1 MTNLLRDAAFG
12 LRLLRR
18 NPASSVIAV
27 GTLALGIAATTSIFS
42 VVYATYLAPLPYRD
56 ADRLV
61 MVWSRFEGQRRNVSP
76 ADFLDWKRQAT
87 AFEDLNAWD
96 GREVNLSVDQRPEQ
110 VLASPATPGFLSM
123 LGYGHPLALGRTF
136 VPQEGAAGQD
146 QVVVLT
152 HRLWRQRFAGDPRIV
167 GRQIRIDQKPY
178 TVVGV
183 LGAGPADENMVR
195 LWLPLAFTPEML
207 ERRTQRSMLVMGR
220 LKPGVA
226 VEQANA
232 EMTAVM
238 RTLAATYPES
248 NAGWTASVEPFRN
261 NFVRDETK
269 TALWLLLG
277 AVAFVLLI
285 ACANVANLL
294 LARGTARQRE
304 LALRAS
310 LGASRGAIVQQFLTE
325 SVVLAL
331 VGGALGIVLAYA
343 LVDVIVALLPP
354 FTLPTEVDIR
364 LSVPVLLFTA
374 AASVLSAILFGLAP
388 AWHAGRT
395 DLGEALKQGGR
406 SVGGGTDRLRRAL
419 VVLEFALA
427 LSLLTAGGLA
437 IQSFFN
443 LARMPLGLRA
453 DHLLTFSLPVTEGRL
468 AKADRIDAFYWDLL
482 ERVQALPGVASAS
495 VSTGLP
501 LRWATG
507 SDFSIP
513 GRPRDS
519 GQRRFVGLNRVSPE
533 YFGTLGVRIT
543 RGRGFDGQDRAGS
556 QPVAIVNEAF
566 VKRYLAGADPLTQ
579 AVVLEER
586 DGGGPPTGAP
596 VARQIVG
603 VSADVRGGGPRNDT
617 WPAIDIPFS
626 QSPREQA
633 SMAVRT
639 AGDPAG
645 MQPAVAAV
653 VASLDRDLPLGSP
666 KTMEQ
671 VVSETIADDRFNMA
685 LFATFAAV
693 ALVLAA
699 VGIYGVM
706 TFVVAQRTRE
716 IGVRMALGAR
726 RGEVLGQV
734 LRDGMKTAM
743 AGLVFGSAGAYFV
756 TQAMRGMLPGAG
768 AVSATAFV
776 GVALTLLGS
785 AFVACLVPAR
795 RAASVDPMVVLRQ
808 E

>member
-1 MTNLLRDAAFG
+1 
-12 LRLLRR
+12 
-18 NPASSVIAV
+18 
-27 GTLALGIAATTSIFS
+27 
-42 VVYATYLAPLPYRD
+42 
-56 ADRLV
+56 
-61 MVWSRFEGQRRNVSP
+61 
-76 ADFLDWKRQAT
+76 
-87 AFEDLNAWD
+87 
-96 GREVNLSVDQRPEQ
+96 
-110 VLASPATPGFLSM
+110 
-123 LGYGHPLALGRTF
+123 
-136 VPQEGAAGQD
+136 
-146 QVVVLT
+146 
-152 HRLWRQRFAGDPRIV
+152 
-167 GRQIRIDQKPY
+167 
-178 TVVGV
+178 
-183 LGAGPADENMVR
+183 
-195 LWLPLAFTPEML
+195 
-207 ERRTQRSMLVMGR
+207 
-220 LKPGVA
+220 
-226 VEQANA
+226 
-232 EMTAVM
+232 
-238 RTLAATYPES
+238 
-248 NAGWTASVEPFRN
+248 
-261 NFVRDETK
+261 
-269 TALWLLLG
+269 
-277 AVAFVLLI
+277 
-285 ACANVANLL
+285 
-294 LARGTARQRE
+294 
-304 LALRAS
+304 
-310 LGASRGAIVQQFLTE
+310 
-325 SVVLAL
+325 
-331 VGGALGIVLAYA
+331 
-343 LVDVIVALLPP
+343 VALLPP

-388 AWHAGRT
+388 AWRAGRT

-443 LARMPLGLRA
+443 LARVPLGLRT

-468 AKADRIDAFYWDLL
+468 AEPDRIDTFYRDLL

-501 LRWATG
+501 LRWATDSG
-507 SDFSIP
+507 FSIA
-513 GRPRDS
+513 GRPRDP
-519 GQRRFVGLNRVSPE
+519 GQQRFVELNRVSPE

-556 QPVAIVNEAF
+556 QPAAIVNEAF
-566 VKRYLAGADPLTQ
+566 VKRYLPDADPLTQ
-579 AVVLEER
+579 AVVIEER
-586 DGGGPPTGAP
+586 DAGGPPIGAP

-603 VSADVRGGGPRNDT
+603 VSADVRGAGPRNDI

-626 QSPREQA
+626 QSPRAQA

-666 KTMEQ
+666 QTMEQ

-726 RGEVLGQV
+726 RGDVLGQV
-734 LRDGMKTAM
+734 LRDGMKTAV
-743 AGLVFGSAGAYFV
+743 AGLMFGSAGAYFV
-756 TQAMRGMLPGAG
+756 TQAMRGLLPGAG
-768 AVSATAFV
+768 AVSATGFV